1 MAVDA
6 ARLTHSLFATDHST
20 LIAGSG
26 FKGRTDLACAAH
38 RLAVSA
44 TGPLVGGI
52 ELKGNYAGFGRA

>member
-26 FKGRTDLACAAH
+26 FKGRTELGAQLTAC
-38 RLAVSA
+38 RLRDRTAS
-44 TGPLVGGI
+44 
-52 ELKGNYAGFGRA
+52 